1 MLRQSTALLAMI
13 AAVGAGSIPAFAQ
26 SKGGGAPTPTAS
38 PTASATATQT
48 FNVIG
53 SVPAH
58 CNGGT
63 VTGGSSTFDL
73 GVLTDTTTGLLRT
86 NLSAPTRVISGSFC
100 TSRSTINVVA
110 SPIAAQ
116 TFTAT
121 APTGFARTVDYT
133 ASAAGWTTTPASFA
147 TAAATNPAATQ
158 TQAGAFTGDITVGIG
173 SFATTGGSNL
183 RLVADT
189 NYSGT
194 VTVTLTA
201 SN

>member
-1 MLRQSTALLAMI
+1 MLRRSAKLLALIAAI
-13 AAVGAGSIPAFAQ
+13 AAVGAPTFGQAQ
-26 SKGGGAPTPTAS
+26 SAVARQNFT
-38 PTASATATQT
+38 
-48 FNVIG
+48 VIG
-53 SVPAH
+53 SVPAQ
-58 CNGGT
+58 CVGGT
-63 VTGGSSTFDL
+63 LAGGSSTFDL

-86 NLSAPTRVISGSFC
+86 DLAAPARVLSGSFC
-100 TSRSTINVVA
+100 TSRSTITVVA

-121 APTGFARTVDYT
+121 APAGFARTVDYT
-133 ASAAGWTTTPASFA
+133 ATASGWTTTPASFA
-147 TAAATNPAATQ
+147 TAAAANPAATQ
-158 TQAGAFTGDITVGIG
+158 TQASAFTGDITVGIG
-173 SFATTGGSNL
+173 SFATTGGGTL

>member
-1 MLRQSTALLAMI
+1 MLRRSTAFVAVI
-13 AAVGAGSIPAFAQ
+13 AALAIQSAPALAQKVGGT
-26 SKGGGAPTPTAS
+26 PTPT
-38 PTASATATQT
+38 PTPAASAVATQT
-48 FNVIG
+48 LNVIG
-53 SVPAH
+53 SVPTQ
-58 CNGGT
+58 CVGGT
-63 VTGGSSTFDL
+63 ITGGSATFDL

-86 NLSAPTRVISGSFC
+86 DLAAPARVLSGSFC
-100 TSRSTINVVA
+100 TSRSTITVAA

-121 APTGFARTVDYT
+121 APAGFARTVDYT
-133 ASAAGWTTTPASFA
+133 ATAAGWTTTPASFG

-158 TQAGAFTGDITVGIG
+158 TRDTAFTGDITVGIG

-201 SN
+201 TN

>member
-1 MLRQSTALLAMI
+1 MLHRSLASAALI
-13 AAVGAGSIPAFAQ
+13 AALAVQAAPAIAQ
-26 SKGGGAPTPTAS
+26 TVPIKTPSGTPTPA
-38 PTASATATQT
+38 ASAVATQT
-48 FNVIG
+48 LNVIG
-53 SVPAH
+53 SVPTQ
-58 CNGGT
+58 CVGGT
-63 VTGGSSTFDL
+63 ITGGSATFDL

-86 NLSAPTRVISGSFC
+86 DLAAPARVLTGSFC
-100 TSRSTINVVA
+100 TSRSTITVAA

-116 TFTAT
+116 AFTAT

-133 ASAAGWTTTPASFA
+133 ATASGWTTTPASFG

-158 TQAGAFTGDITVGIG
+158 TRNTAFTGDITVGIG
-173 SFATTGGSNL
+173 SFATTGGSSL

-201 SN
+201 TN

>member
-1 MLRQSTALLAMI
+1 MTKVPMRRFASRLALF
-13 AAVGAGSIPAFAQ
+13 AAVLC
-26 SKGGGAPTPTAS
+26 GGAPAFVQ
-38 PTASATATQT
+38 AQSAVATKNFT
-48 FNVIG
+48 VIG
-53 SVPAH
+53 SVPAQ
-58 CNGGT
+58 CTGGT

-86 NLSAPTRVISGSFC
+86 DLSAPDRVISGSFC
-100 TSRSTINVVA
+100 TSRSTISVVA

-121 APTGFARTVDYT
+121 APAGFARTVDYT
-133 ASAAGWTTTPASFA
+133 ATATGWTTTPASFG

-158 TQAGAFTGDITVGIG
+158 TRDTAFTGDITVGIG

-201 SN
+201 TN

>member
-1 MLRQSTALLAMI
+1 MLRRSTAIVAMMAALAI
-13 AAVGAGSIPAFAQ
+13 QSAPALAQKVGGT
-26 SKGGGAPTPTAS
+26 PTPTPTS
-38 PTASATATQT
+38 TASAVATQT
-48 FNVIG
+48 LNVIG
-53 SVPAH
+53 SVPAQ
-58 CNGGT
+58 CVGGT
-63 VTGGSSTFDL
+63 IAGGSSTFDL
-73 GVLTDTTTGLLRT
+73 GVLTNTTTGLLRT
-86 NLSAPTRVISGSFC
+86 DLAAPARVLSGSFC
-100 TSRSTINVVA
+100 TSRSTISVVA

-133 ASAAGWTTTPASFA
+133 ATASGWTTTPASFA

-158 TQAGAFTGDITVGIG
+158 TQASAFTGDITVGIG
-173 SFATTGGSNL
+173 SFATTGGGTL

-189 NYSGT
+189 NYAGT

>member
-1 MLRQSTALLAMI
+1 M
-13 AAVGAGSIPAFAQ
+13 
-26 SKGGGAPTPTAS
+26 
-38 PTASATATQT
+38 
-48 FNVIG
+48 
-53 SVPAH
+53 
-58 CNGGT
+58 
-63 VTGGSSTFDL
+63 
-73 GVLTDTTTGLLRT
+73 
-86 NLSAPTRVISGSFC
+86 
-100 TSRSTINVVA
+100 VA

-133 ASAAGWTTTPASFA
+133 ATASGWTATPASFA
-147 TAAATNPAATQ
+147 TAATTNPAATQ
-158 TQAGAFTGDITVGIG
+158 TQASAFTGDITVGIG

-189 NYSGT
+189 NYNGT